1 MFWRLIL
8 MLFIFL
14 DSTKI
19 TKDISLL
26 KYIIVMDLLYIRTI
40 VKEVNCLMPSLN
52 NTITENKMLN
62 TSFVVSLI
70 PSLIAT
76 RRRSF
81 IVIWNLKIFCWDTKT
96 ILERLLLL
104 ISVLL
109 VRYNYNNTYYN
120 NNISVLLIHYWKRM
134 MVLLVIWLLKS

>member
-26 KYIIVMDLLYIRTI
+26 KYIIVIDLLYIRTI

-70 PSLIAT
+70 PSLIVT

-81 IVIWNLKIFCWDTKT
+81 IVIWNLKIFYWDTKA

-109 VRYNYNNTYYN
+109 VRYNYNNTYYY
-120 NNISVLLIHYWKRM
+120 NISVLLIHYWTHTV
-134 MVLLVIWLLKS
+134 VLLIIWLLKS

>member
-26 KYIIVMDLLYIRTI
+26 KYIIVIDLLYIRTI
-40 VKEVNCLMPSLN
+40 VKEVNCLMLSFN

-62 TSFVVSLI
+62 MSFVVSLI
-70 PSLIAT
+70 PSLIVT
-76 RRRSF
+76 RRRLF
-81 IVIWNLKIFCWDTKT
+81 IAIWSLKIFCWDTKT

-109 VRYNYNNTYYN
+109 VRYNYNNTYYYY
-120 NNISVLLIHYWKRM
+120 ISVLLIHYWTHTV
-134 MVLLVIWLLKS
+134 VLLIIWLLKS

>member
-26 KYIIVMDLLYIRTI
+26 KYIIVIDLLYIRTI
-40 VKEVNCLMPSLN
+40 VKEVNCLMLSFN

-62 TSFVVSLI
+62 MSFVVSLI
-70 PSLIAT
+70 PSLIVT

-81 IVIWNLKIFCWDTKT
+81 IVIWSLKIFCWDIKT

-109 VRYNYNNTYYN
+109 VRYNYNNTYY
-120 NNISVLLIHYWKRM
+120 ISVLLIHYWTHTV
-134 MVLLVIWLLKS
+134 VLLCIWLLKS

>member
-26 KYIIVMDLLYIRTI
+26 KYIIVIDILYIRTI

-70 PSLIAT
+70 PSHTVT

-81 IVIWNLKIFCWDTKT
+81 IVIWNLKIFCWDTKA

-109 VRYNYNNTYYN
+109 VRYNYNNTYYYY
-120 NNISVLLIHYWKRM
+120 ISVLLIHYWTHTV
-134 MVLLVIWLLKS
+134 VLLIIWLLKS

>member
-26 KYIIVMDLLYIRTI
+26 KYIIVIDLLYIRTI
-40 VKEVNCLMPSLN
+40 VKEVNWAKLFHDLY
-52 NTITENKMLN
+52 ITENKMLN

-70 PSLIAT
+70 PSLIVT
-76 RRRSF
+76 RRRLF
-81 IVIWNLKIFCWDTKT
+81 IAIWSLKIFCWDTKA

-109 VRYNYNNTYYN
+109 VRYNYNNTYYYY
-120 NNISVLLIHYWKRM
+120 ISVLLIHYWTHTV
-134 MVLLVIWLLKS
+134 VLLIIWLLKS

>member
-70 PSLIAT
+70 PSLIVT

-81 IVIWNLKIFCWDTKT
+81 IVIWNLKIFYWDTKA

-109 VRYNYNNTYYN
+109 VRYNYNNTYYY
-120 NNISVLLIHYWKRM
+120 NISVLLIHYWTHTV
-134 MVLLVIWLLKS
+134 VLLIIWLLKS

>member
-26 KYIIVMDLLYIRTI
+26 KYIIVIDLLYIRTI
-40 VKEVNCLMPSLN
+40 VKEVNCLMLSLN

-70 PSLIAT
+70 PSLIVT
-76 RRRSF
+76 RRRLF
-81 IVIWNLKIFCWDTKT
+81 IVIWNLKIFCWDIKA

-109 VRYNYNNTYYN
+109 VRYNYNNTYY
-120 NNISVLLIHYWKRM
+120 ISVLLIHYWTHTV
-134 MVLLVIWLLKS
+134 VLLCIWLLKS

>member
-70 PSLIAT
+70 PSLIVT

-81 IVIWNLKIFCWDTKT
+81 IVIWNLKIFYWDTKT

-109 VRYNYNNTYYN
+109 VRYNYNNTYYY
-120 NNISVLLIHYWKRM
+120 NISVLLIHYWTHTV
-134 MVLLVIWLLKS
+134 VLLIIWLLKS

>member
-26 KYIIVMDLLYIRTI
+26 KYIIVIDLLYIRTI
-40 VKEVNCLMPSLN
+40 VKEVNWAKLFHDLY
-52 NTITENKMLN
+52 ITENKMLN

-70 PSLIAT
+70 PSLIVT

-81 IVIWNLKIFCWDTKT
+81 IVIWNLKIFYWDTKA

-109 VRYNYNNTYYN
+109 VRYNYNNTYYY
-120 NNISVLLIHYWKRM
+120 NISVLLIHYWKRM

>member
-70 PSLIAT
+70 PSLIV

-81 IVIWNLKIFCWDTKT
+81 IVIWNLKIFYWDTKA

-109 VRYNYNNTYYN
+109 VRYNYNNTYYY
-120 NNISVLLIHYWKRM
+120 NNISVLLIHYWTHTV
-134 MVLLVIWLLKS
+134 VLLIIWLLKS

>member
-26 KYIIVMDLLYIRTI
+26 KYIIVIDLLYIRTI
-40 VKEVNCLMPSLN
+40 VKEVNWAKLFHDLY
-52 NTITENKMLN
+52 ITENKMLN

-70 PSLIAT
+70 PSLIVT

-81 IVIWNLKIFCWDTKT
+81 IVIWSLKIFCWDIKT

-109 VRYNYNNTYYN
+109 VRYNYNNTYYY
-120 NNISVLLIHYWKRM
+120 NISVLLIHYWTHTV
-134 MVLLVIWLLKS
+134 VLLIIWLLKS